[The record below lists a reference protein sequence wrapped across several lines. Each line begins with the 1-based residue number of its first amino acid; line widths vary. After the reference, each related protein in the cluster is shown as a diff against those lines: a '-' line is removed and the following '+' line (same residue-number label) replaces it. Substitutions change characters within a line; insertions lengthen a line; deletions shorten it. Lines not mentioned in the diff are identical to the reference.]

1 MGIAFKVVTVIYE
14 IFIVMHWSALS
25 GISLSSVMYDIIIIV
40 TVSSVDQ
47 MNK

>member
-14 IFIVMHWSALS
+14 ILIIMHWSALS

>member
-25 GISLSSVMYDIIIIV
+25 GISLSSVMYDKVIV
-40 TVSSVDQ
+40 TVSKKK
-47 MNK
+47 NE